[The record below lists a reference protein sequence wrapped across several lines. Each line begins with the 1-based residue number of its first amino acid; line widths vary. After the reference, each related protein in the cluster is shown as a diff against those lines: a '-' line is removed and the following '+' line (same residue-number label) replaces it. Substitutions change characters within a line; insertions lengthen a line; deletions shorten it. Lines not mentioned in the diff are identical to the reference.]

1 MITAVKPVWTGK
13 EFKVDVVRDVH
24 SLGSYAGAGFLV
36 YDDPV
41 RVLKDVKEG
50 RLLPNW
56 SDRKRHAIID
66 FLEAEAG
73 NLVQVS

>member
-1 MITAVKPVWTGK
+1 MITAVKPIWTGK

-41 RVLKDVKEG
+41 RILKDVKEG
-50 RLLPNW
+50 RMVPNW
-56 SDRKRHAIID
+56 GDRKRAAIIN
-66 FLEAEAG
+66 FLEAEVG
-73 NLVQVS
+73 NQAMV